1 MENQNIFSGVPGILN
16 RRTEIFLTIGLCFI
30 FFFLL
35 FLSSFLLSSKGL
47 ESSLTYR
54 KMAPS
59 ASFWLGTDALG
70 RDMFTRTIKGLCSS
84 LELGILAAF
93 FSTVIAAILGIVA
106 AVCGRYADYIIS
118 GLIDLFISVPHL
130 VLLILISFTM
140 GGGVKG
146 VVIAV
151 AISHWP
157 RLSRVIRAEVLQL
170 KNSEYILISRKIG
183 RSQLWI
189 ALNHMFPHL
198 SSQFIIGITLLV
210 PHAILHSAGLTF
222 LGFGLSPHSP
232 SIGILLSESMRH
244 LSTGCWWLAIFP
256 GMALVITVKIF
267 DHMGRNLRVVLDP
280 KTKQE

>member
-1 MENQNIFSGVPGILN
+1 MSDVLISE
-16 RRTEIFLTIGLCFI
+16 
-30 FFFLL
+30 
-35 FLSSFLLSSKGL
+35 KGL
-47 ESSLTYR
+47 ESSLAYR

-59 ASFWLGTDALG
+59 GSFWLGTDALG
-70 RDMFTRTIKGLCSS
+70 RDMLTRTIKGLCSS
-84 LELGILAAF
+84 LELGLLAAF
-93 FSTVIAAILGIVA
+93 FSTVIAASLGIIA
-106 AVCGRYADYIIS
+106 ATCGRIADYIIS
-118 GLIDLFISVPHL
+118 GLIDLFMSIPHL
-130 VLLILISFTM
+130 VLLILISFTL
-140 GGGVKG
+140 GGGVRG

-170 KNSEYILISRKIG
+170 KNSEFILISRKMG
-183 RSQLWI
+183 KSQLWI
-189 ALNHMFPHL
+189 ALNHLFPHI

-256 GMALVITVKIF
+256 GIGLVITVKIF
-267 DHMGRNLRVVLDP
+267 DIMGRNLRTVLDP
-280 KTKQE
+280 KTKQD